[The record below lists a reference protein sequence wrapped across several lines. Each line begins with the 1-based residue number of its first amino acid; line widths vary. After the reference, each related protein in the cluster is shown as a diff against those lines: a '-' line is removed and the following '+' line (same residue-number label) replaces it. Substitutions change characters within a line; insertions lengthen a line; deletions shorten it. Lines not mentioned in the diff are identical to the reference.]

1 MIRSLV
7 AHSSTN
13 CSSSLCKNRPKFF
26 GTRPSQQNTHNT
38 GNVQTNR
45 HRHLTVASISSSDL
59 IHSSIALS
67 PAYELA
73 AGSSIFNLI
82 TQADDLVAD
91 QLTGLNP
98 LSLLIVLG
106 AGLVTSLSPCT
117 LSVLPLTIGY
127 IGGFSTTERTNEID
141 TNFSGSTKNSS
152 LPPVALA
159 TASPTIRATSFAAGL
174 ATTFA
179 ILGLAS
185 SLLGG
190 AYGQIGDGLPIA
202 VSLVAIAMGLNL
214 LEVINFR
221 LPSLDVDTRSLGLS
235 PAGQAYIAGLTFA
248 LAASPCSTP
257 VLATLLAYVSTTKDP
272 FTGSALLFAYALGYV
287 APLLAAALFT
297 GALKNIMEVRTW
309 SGWVTPASG
318 VLLVAGGTYGLL
330 SRVVPN

>member
-1 MIRSLV
+1 MISSRV
-7 AHSSTN
+7 AHSSSK
-13 CSSSLCKNRPKFF
+13 CSSSLFKNHLKFL
-26 GTRPSQQNTHNT
+26 GTRSSQRITHNT
-38 GNVQTNR
+38 GTVQTNR
-45 HRHLTVASISSSDL
+45 HRHVTVTSLSSSDL
-59 IHSSIALS
+59 IHSSIALF

-73 AGSSIFNLI
+73 AGSGIFNLI
-82 TQADDLVAD
+82 TKADDLVAD
-91 QLTGLNP
+91 QLSGLNP
-98 LSLLIVLG
+98 LSFLIVLG

-127 IGGFSTTERTNEID
+127 IGGFSTTERTSEI
-141 TNFSGSTKNSS
+141 NINSS
-152 LPPVALA
+152 DSSGNSFRPAALA
-159 TASPTIRATSFAAGL
+159 TASPTTRAASFAAGL

-202 VSLVAIAMGLNL
+202 VSLVAVAMGLNL
-214 LEVINFR
+214 LEVINIR

-272 FTGSALLFAYALGYV
+272 LTGSALLFAYALGYV

-297 GALKNIMEVRTW
+297 GTLKNIMEVRKW

-318 VLLVAGGTYGLL
+318 VLLLAGGTYGLL
-330 SRVVPN
+330 TRVVPN

>member
-1 MIRSLV
+1 
-7 AHSSTN
+7 
-13 CSSSLCKNRPKFF
+13 
-26 GTRPSQQNTHNT
+26 
-38 GNVQTNR
+38 
-45 HRHLTVASISSSDL
+45 L

>member
-1 MIRSLV
+1 MISSQV
-7 AHSSTN
+7 AHSSSI
-13 CSSSLCKNRPKFF
+13 CSSNLYKNHPKFF
-26 GTRPSQQNTHNT
+26 ETRPPQHNTHTSRN
-38 GNVQTNR
+38 GQTFR

-59 IHSSIALS
+59 IHSSVALS
-67 PAYELA
+67 PAYDLA
-73 AGSSIFNLI
+73 EGSSIFNLI
-82 TQADDLVAD
+82 TQADGLVAD
-91 QLTGLNP
+91 QLTGLSP
-98 LSLLIVLG
+98 LSFLVVLG

-127 IGGFSTTERTNEID
+127 IGGFSTTGKTNEIE
-141 TNFSGSTKNSS
+141 TNPSDNANSS
-152 LPPVALA
+152 PPAAFA
-159 TASPTIRATSFAAGL
+159 TASPATRATAFAAGL

-179 ILGLAS
+179 MLGLAS

-202 VSLVAIAMGLNL
+202 VSLVAIVMGLNL
-214 LEVINFR
+214 LEVFIIR

-235 PAGQAYIAGLTFA
+235 PAAQAYIAGLTFA

-272 FTGSALLFAYALGYV
+272 LTGSALLFAYALGYV
-287 APLLAAALFT
+287 APLLGAALFT
-297 GALKNIMEVRTW
+297 GALKNIMEVRKW

-318 VLLVAGGTYGLL
+318 VLLLAGGTYGLL